1 MKEILH
7 LPFDYGEK
15 IESYLQGL
23 TCSYLMDEIDND
35 PEVQLLLTDICTAV
49 FEVLSKYNPIK
60 NAPDGIHEVLFS
72 NIGDFQNYYG
82 NQAYYKYLI
91 NDFLVKNNVAE
102 ILNYDKAHFYN
113 KAHFYDGEMISEG
126 AMQKPYTMI
135 QVANSLLPPVILSKK
150 KLSKEAQC
158 KNNSDN
164 VVDLFPPNSFYT
176 HAHVKDS
183 SIIFILNKVI
193 EESSFTGIS
202 KKSTFTVKEKEVH
215 MMSIVDSICDH
226 LLDHVQMLDFDG
238 EEYTLLQ
245 KCHQHSLK
253 DGLSLECY
261 GYFRNKLAQSI
272 KTRVVFLSKR
282 FFQSTHVNAHDRYI
296 LRICL
301 LKTK

>member
-1 MKEILH
+1 
-7 LPFDYGEK
+7 
-15 IESYLQGL
+15 
-23 TCSYLMDEIDND
+23 MDEIDND
-35 PEVQLLLTDICTAV
+35 PEVQLLLMDICTAV

-72 NIGDFQNYYG
+72 NIGDFRNYYG
-82 NQAYYKYLI
+82 NQAYYKHLI
-91 NDFLVKNNVAE
+91 SDFLVKANVDE
-102 ILNYDKAHFYN
+102 ILNYD

-158 KNNSDN
+158 EKISNNE
-164 VVDLFPPNSFYT
+164 VDLFPPNSFYA

-183 SIIFILNKVI
+183 SIVFILNKVI
-193 EESSFTGIS
+193 EEYSSTGIS

-215 MMSIVDSICDH
+215 IMSIVDSVCDH

-261 GYFRNKLAQSI
+261 GYFRNKLAQSV
-272 KTRVVFLSKR
+272 KTRVVFLSKC
-282 FFQSTHVNAHDRYI
+282 FLQITHVHAHGRYI
-296 LRICL
+296 LRICF
-301 LKTK
+301 LKSK